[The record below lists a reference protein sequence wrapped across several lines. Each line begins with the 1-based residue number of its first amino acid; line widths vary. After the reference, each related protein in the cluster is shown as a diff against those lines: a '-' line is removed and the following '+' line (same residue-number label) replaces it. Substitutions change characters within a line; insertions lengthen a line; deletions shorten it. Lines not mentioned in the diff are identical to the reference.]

1 MKRLIDNI
9 IRDDEVMK
17 SKILKL
23 RNIKTL
29 GNEFAKEEN
38 KKLEEV
44 KILGEEV
51 KYSPNMR
58 MLLMV
63 SALER
68 AFGK

>member
-29 GNEFAKEEN
+29 GNEFAKEDIIRVN
-38 KKLEEV
+38 
-44 KILGEEV
+44 
-51 KYSPNMR
+51 
-58 MLLMV
+58 
-63 SALER
+63 
-68 AFGK
+68 

>member
-1 MKRLIDNI
+1 M
-9 IRDDEVMK
+9 
-17 SKILKL
+17 
-23 RNIKTL
+23 

-44 KILGEEV
+44 KILGEEL

-58 MLLMV
+58 MLLMI